1 MEIRTVKHPKTSYSQ
16 CQQSAARVLLI
27 VWLLASCSPEV
38 TLATPE
44 RQGVMV
50 PATTTSPD
58 TPSLASALP
67 TPPPGGHLA
76 VAPDSLGSL
85 WSSSTLPTLPPG
97 GQLPP
102 DSPRSLWSSGVASS
116 PAIERVLQQRMRQE
130 AAPNKGHD
138 LLRISPKVSPVS
150 ENLSFQAREGESVRF
165 HYQKGQWR
173 AEVSSHIGDFSRRAV
188 LPVVCSQG
196 EDVASNL
203 EVLSRYPGWQ
213 SQRQIHVL
221 GKNAVPTLGEVVYL
235 GELGL
240 KGRLQGA
247 GWKGRNVSENMTIQ
261 PSRIWPESVKHK
273 VIFSG

>member
-67 TPPPGGHLA
+67 TPPPGGILQLP
-76 VAPDSLGSL
+76 PDSLGSL

-102 DSPRSLWSSGVASS
+102 DSPRSLWSSGVS
-116 PAIERVLQQRMRQE
+116 QQPSHRE
-130 AAPNKGHD
+130 SAPTAHAPG
-138 LLRISPKVSPVS
+138 SCPK
-150 ENLSFQAREGESVRF
+150 QRARPTQNF
-165 HYQKGQWR
+165 
-173 AEVSSHIGDFSRRAV
+173 
-188 LPVVCSQG
+188 P
-196 EDVASNL
+196 
-203 EVLSRYPGWQ
+203 Q
-213 SQRQIHVL
+213 SQ
-221 GKNAVPTLGEVVYL
+221 
-235 GELGL
+235 
-240 KGRLQGA
+240 
-247 GWKGRNVSENMTIQ
+247 S
-261 PSRIWPESVKHK
+261 S
-273 VIFSG
+273 

>member
-1 MEIRTVKHPKTSYSQ
+1 
-16 CQQSAARVLLI
+16 
-27 VWLLASCSPEV
+27 
-38 TLATPE
+38 
-44 RQGVMV
+44 
-50 PATTTSPD
+50 
-58 TPSLASALP
+58 
-67 TPPPGGHLA
+67 
-76 VAPDSLGSL
+76 
-85 WSSSTLPTLPPG
+85 
-97 GQLPP
+97 
-102 DSPRSLWSSGVASS
+102 
-116 PAIERVLQQRMRQE
+116 MRQE

-240 KGRLQGA
+240 KGGGEGEASGSGVEREECERKYDNTTFENLARVSKAQGHLLRVVFHDQSSSETSFANQLTQLKVLLNSLGKAGALFISHVDRLYLLGMLYGNNLILLNPVGVTQGQA
-247 GWKGRNVSENMTIQ
+247 LYTVLSDIKQQSLVE
-261 PSRIWPESVKHK
+261 ELYV
-273 VIFSG
+273 